1 MGVPKISKFF
11 SKNSKKSA
19 KEESKVV
26 NFVKYRIN
34 SLNYTKT
41 VVRGF
46 AAKVSADKG
55 AFGPIL
61 IGVRRLKASQIKRS
75 YGIYHIPPIWSKI
88 SKANFGVLRPILIL
102 LLPKNTFLALEKI
115 FDFWGIWGSWG
126 HIGV

>member
-1 MGVPKISKFF
+1 MRVPKIWKFF
-11 SKNSKKSA
+11 HKNLKNSA
-19 KEESKVV
+19 KEALKVA

-61 IGVRRLKASQIKRS
+61 IGVRRLKASQIKMS
-75 YGIYHIPPIWSKI
+75 YGIYLYYLYVQKL
-88 SKANFGVLRPILIL
+88 VRLIL
-102 LLPKNTFLALEKI
+102 VF
-115 FDFWGIWGSWG
+115 
-126 HIGV
+126 